1 MFIIREKPGRI
12 MERNRD
18 HMANLEDLQ
27 KVVAALR
34 APDGCPWDREQTHES
49 LKPCCVEEASEVVSG
64 INILKETGNA
74 DNLKEELGDLLL
86 QVVMHAQ
93 IAEEEGLFTM
103 EDVIGGI
110 TEKMVR
116 RHPHVFGETDDAG
129 KAADLGRTGS
139 GRENI
144 CCAEPGQTD
153 HGQIVNRWAEIKKRE
168 KAGKEWMD
176 QYLPKAFAEFRD
188 LIDRAEERKFKKE
201 KKYSYFAH
209 RQCEY
214 FPCHKGADPENFNC
228 LFCYCPLYVLGDR
241 CGGNFVYRE
250 DGRKVCTNCQFPH
263 RRENYEKVLA
273 RYPEILAVMKNE
285 QVPVCSGPNL

>member
-1 MFIIREKPGRI
+1 M
-12 MERNRD
+12 
-18 HMANLEDLQ
+18 EDLQ

-49 LKPCCVEEASEVVSG
+49 LKPCCVEEAAEVVSG

-110 TEKMVR
+110 TEKMIR

-153 HGQIVNRWAEIKKRE
+153 HGQIVNSWAEIKKRE

-188 LIDRAEERKFKKE
+188 LIDRAEERKFKRKR
-201 KKYSYFAH
+201 SIPILRIASVNI
-209 RQCEY
+209 
-214 FPCHKGADPENFNC
+214 FP
-228 LFCYCPLYVLGDR
+228 VIR
-241 CGGNFVYRE
+241 
-250 DGRKVCTNCQFPH
+250 GRIRKISTVCSAIAPCMCWET
-263 RRENYEKVLA
+263 A
-273 RYPEILAVMKNE
+273 AAEILFTGRTDARSAPTASFPTDGKIMRRCL
-285 QVPVCSGPNL
+285 PVIRRSWRL

>member
-1 MFIIREKPGRI
+1 
-12 MERNRD
+12 
-18 HMANLEDLQ
+18 
-27 KVVAALR
+27 
-34 APDGCPWDREQTHES
+34 
-49 LKPCCVEEASEVVSG
+49 
-64 INILKETGNA
+64 
-74 DNLKEELGDLLL
+74 
-86 QVVMHAQ
+86 
-93 IAEEEGLFTM
+93 
-103 EDVIGGI
+103 
-110 TEKMVR
+110 
-116 RHPHVFGETDDAG
+116 
-129 KAADLGRTGS
+129 
-139 GRENI
+139 
-144 CCAEPGQTD
+144 
-153 HGQIVNRWAEIKKRE
+153 
-168 KAGKEWMD
+168 MD

-188 LIDRAEERKFKKE
+188 LIDRAEERKFKKG

-273 RYPEILAVMKNE
+273 RYPEILAAMKNE

>member
-1 MFIIREKPGRI
+1 
-12 MERNRD
+12 
-18 HMANLEDLQ
+18 MAKLEDLQ

-34 APDGCPWDREQTHES
+34 APDGCPWDRKQTHES
-49 LKPCCVEEASEVVSG
+49 LKPCCIEEAAEVISG
-64 INILKETGNA
+64 INILEATGNA

-110 TEKMVR
+110 TEKMIR
-116 RHPHVFGETDDAG
+116 RHPHVFGDCENT
-129 KAADLGRTGS
+129 GRIAEEPDRRNSGQENHNQMDFSRDVS
-139 GRENI
+139 GRADSERSN
-144 CCAEPGQTD
+144 PGQTD
-153 HGQIVNRWAEIKKRE
+153 PGRAASRWAEIKKQE

-176 QYLPKAFAEFRD
+176 AYLPQAFAESRE
-188 LIDRAEERKFKKE
+188 LIDRAEERKFPKE

-228 LFCYCPLYVLGDR
+228 LFCYCPLYALGDS
-241 CGGNFVYRE
+241 CGGNFRYLPNGHK
-250 DGRKVCTNCQFPH
+250 DCSNCQYPH
-263 RRENYEKVLA
+263 LRQNYDAVIG
-273 RYPEILAVMKNE
+273 RYGEIAALISRPEE
-285 QVPVCSGPNL
+285 